1 MPMDR
6 FLIQIPLLFR
16 PEDESLTST
25 EKAHVQTCRLLCLLG
40 ATVVFLIGLLRLFLP
55 FDAADPIWA
64 GFGVAGLLAGLCAA
78 TYVSARLRRQC
89 DNWMR
94 GGFYVVM
101 TWAVAVTVLNHAT
114 GAYVLGLLLAYAGLV
129 GSAGLCGRSAESAWW
144 FAGIGLLLTAAGF
157 FLGSPSQMHALIV
170 LAGMTTAGVGTGL
183 AVQAHLSI
191 QEHLRE
197 QRGQWRHLMENLQEA
212 VMITVEGNVSYAN
225 AKAATLFGASNTEE
239 LQGCSVFE
247 LVPPTARDNL
257 QAQLDAIGEGQSTE
271 RYEHRV
277 AGLDGKERVVQSQSV
292 PVQYEGEDAALFV
305 VRDVTRWREAQDTLS
320 QRAELEHLI
329 VEISAGFI
337 DTPVGG
343 LDRAVEEAL
352 GTVGSFV
359 GADRSYV
366 FLFDGD
372 PEADSLDETTQSN
385 THEWCAEG
393 ITSQKENLQDIP
405 CAAIP
410 WWTAQM
416 CRREP
421 LIISSVP
428 DLPEAAAAEQEILE
442 EQHIQSLAVLPMTQG
457 ERLVGFVGFD
467 AVKTRVDWDD
477 ETVTILRVL
486 GDTIASALR
495 RKEMEEKLREREG
508 RLRAITEN
516 VSEGIYRSTTDE
528 GLIYANHTFAEL
540 FGYECVEEVLEIDPS
555 TLYST
560 PEDRKRLRAAVQ
572 GQDSFDGIEVEF
584 QRADGTTFIGLMSGS
599 IVRDEDGEV
608 QYYDGAITDITDRKK
623 RERRLRVLS
632 EVVEQAGD
640 GIVIKEVPD
649 SSNTTPPILYVNPA
663 FEDMTS
669 YAEEELLGETAR
681 LLRGPE
687 TDPEVVAS
695 LQEAM
700 RAGEPWSG
708 ETINYK
714 KDGTPF
720 VAQWSTVP
728 VRDED
733 GEIEYWASIQRDVT
747 ERREMEE
754 HIREREAR
762 LRGLA
767 NSIPG
772 MVYQF
777 VAHPDGTHGTRFVSD
792 RAESLLGITSDPDRF
807 YEQFIERIPPSH
819 RGDLRESAR
828 EAVEQEERWRYEMPF
843 EKPSGE
849 RIWLLGIST
858 PQRRGETL
866 IFNGVL
872 LDITERKAAERAVQ
886 EERDRFETLFE
897 GLPTPVVRYTAERDG
912 ALITDVNE
920 AFEEVFGVDRAA
932 AEGEDV
938 DELLMPGGEATASLN
953 GEVLQDGAVQHEIR
967 CEAADGPRDFR
978 VQVAGRQ
985 SDTGPPEGQ
994 AIYTDI
1000 TARKRREQALRRQN
1014 DLFAMAQDL
1023 ASVGAI
1029 EYDVRTDELTWT
1041 DEVYRIHGLPKSFD
1055 PTLESV
1061 IEHYHPEDRSRL
1073 RDMFGRA
1080 VEEGEPFIAELRLFT
1095 QADEQRWVRARMDP
1109 QSSDGEIVRVRGSIQ
1124 DITERKRRERVL
1136 RETNATLE
1144 AILEN
1149 LPPGVLAEDASR
1161 SVLAA
1166 NESFCN
1172 LLDLP
1177 CMATEL
1183 TGRDAATVTR
1193 HTAGLFADPE
1203 AFASRTQE
1211 ILDRGKPVFEEE
1223 LALDDGRVLERDFV
1237 PYELEDGTAALWVYR
1252 DVTERKERERRL
1264 REAKDE
1270 AQEANRMK
1278 SIFLANMSHEIRTP
1292 LTSII
1297 GFAEAIG
1304 DEVEGERE
1312 GSIPRF
1318 AGLIEESGRRLLET
1332 LDAVLNLSKLE
1343 AGEMGLSPEPI
1354 SVAEEAEEMA
1364 ELFGPRAEEEGIDL
1378 HIDVSSETPW
1388 VRADPGGLRIVLR
1401 NLISNALKYTEE
1413 GGQVWVR
1420 TRPGEEGAAIEVE
1433 DTGIGMDSEEASQL
1447 FGAFRQGS
1455 EGVAREYEG
1464 SGLGLAVTKRV
1475 VDEMDGAIEVE
1486 TEKGKGTCFTVRLP
1500 PGRNGEHG
1508 G

>member
-1 MPMDR
+1 MDQ
-6 FLIQIPLLFR
+6 FLQISLRSR
-16 PEDESLTST
+16 PEDERLTST
-25 EKAHVQTCRLLCLLG
+25 EKTQVQTCRLLCFLG
-40 ATVVFLIGLLRLFLP
+40 ASLVFLLSLVRLFSSLE
-55 FDAADPIWA
+55 AADPIWV
-64 GFGVAGLLAGLCAA
+64 GLGVAGLLGSLCAA
-78 TYVSARLRRQC
+78 TYVSERLRRRCGVLTQAGSC
-89 DNWMR
+89 
-94 GGFYVVM
+94 VVM
-101 TWAVAVTVLNHAT
+101 AWAVAVAILNHAT
-114 GAYVLGLLLAYAGLV
+114 GAYVLGLLLVYAGLV
-129 GSAGLCGRSAESAWW
+129 GSVGLCGRSAEPAWW
-144 FAGIGLLLTAAGF
+144 FAALGLLLTTVGF
-157 FLGSPSQMHALIV
+157 VLAPPPQMHPLIV
-170 LAGMTTAGVGTGL
+170 LAGMATAGVGTGL

-212 VMITVEGNVSYAN
+212 VMITVEGDIAYAN
-225 AKAATLFGASNTEE
+225 AQAATLFGASDTGE
-239 LQGCSVFE
+239 LQGCSVFD
-247 LVPPTARDNL
+247 LVTPEARENV
-257 QAQLDAIGEGQSTE
+257 QKQLDMIEEGQSTE
-271 RYEHRV
+271 THEHR
-277 AGLDGKERVVQSQSV
+277 AKGLGGEERVVQSQSV
-292 PVQYEGEDAALFV
+292 PVQYEGEDAALSV
-305 VRDVTRWREAQDTLS
+305 VRDVTHWRKAQDALS

-337 DTPVGG
+337 DTPVGC
-343 LDRAVEEAL
+343 LDQTIEEAL
-352 GTVGSFV
+352 GSVGSFV

-372 PEADSLDETTQSN
+372 PEADPLDETTQSN

-393 ITSQKENLQDIP
+393 IASQKENLQDIL

-410 WWTAQM
+410 WWTEQM
-416 CRREP
+416 CRKEP
-421 LIISSVP
+421 LTISSVS
-428 DLPEAAAAEQEILE
+428 DLPEAAADVQELLE
-442 EQHIQSLAVLPMTQG
+442 DQHIQSLAVLPMTQG

-467 AVKTRVDWDD
+467 AVETRIDWDD

-486 GDTIASALR
+486 GDAIASALR
-495 RKEMEEKLREREG
+495 RKEMEEKLREREE

-516 VSEGIYRSTTDE
+516 VSEGIYRSTADE
-528 GLIYANHTFAEL
+528 GLVFANRTFAEM
-540 FGYECVEEVLEIDPS
+540 FGYEGVEEVLEIDPA

-560 PEDRKRLRAAVQ
+560 PEDRERLREAVR

-599 IVRDEDGEV
+599 IVRDAAGEV
-608 QYYDGAITDITDRKK
+608 QYYDGAITDITDRKT

-632 EVVEQAGD
+632 EAVEQAED
-640 GIVIKEVPD
+640 GVFITEVPD
-649 SSNTTPPILYVNPA
+649 ASETTPPILYANPA
-663 FEDMTS
+663 FEEMTG
-669 YAEEELLGETAR
+669 YEEEELLGQTAR
-681 LLRGPE
+681 LLRGPD
-687 TDPEVVAS
+687 TDQEVLAS
-695 LQEAM
+695 LREAM
-700 RAGEPWSG
+700 QAEEPWSG
-708 ETINYK
+708 ETINYR

-720 VAQWSTVP
+720 VAQWNTVP
-728 VRDED
+728 VRDEE
-733 GEIEYWASIQRDVT
+733 GRIEYWASIQRDVT
-747 ERREMEE
+747 ERREIEE
-754 HIREREAR
+754 RLREREAR

-767 NSIPG
+767 NSLPG
-772 MVYQF
+772 VIYQF

-792 RAESLLGITSDPDRF
+792 RAESLLGISSDPDHF
-807 YEQFIERIPPSH
+807 YEQFIECVPPSH
-819 RGDLRESAR
+819 RADVRESAR
-828 EAVEQEERWRYEMPF
+828 EAVAQEERWRYEMPF

-858 PQRRGETL
+858 PQRRGEEL

-872 LDITERKAAERAVQ
+872 LDITERKKAERAVQ

-897 GLPTPVVRYTAERDG
+897 GLPTPVLRYTADQD
-912 ALITDVNE
+912 ATLITDVNE
-920 AFEEVFGVDRAA
+920 AFENVFGVDRAE
-932 AEGEDV
+932 AEGEDI
-938 DELLMPGGEATASLN
+938 DELLMPEREAALSLN
-953 GEVLQDGAVQHEIR
+953 GQIRADETVQHEVR

-978 VQVAGRQ
+978 IQVAGRH

-1041 DEVYRIHGLPKSFD
+1041 DEVYRIHGVSKGFD
-1055 PTLESV
+1055 PTLKSV
-1061 IEHYHPEDRSRL
+1061 IEYYHPEDRPRI
-1073 RDMFGRA
+1073 RDLFERA
-1080 VEEGEPFIAELRLFT
+1080 VQEGEPFIAELRLFT
-1095 QADEQRWVRARMDP
+1095 QSGEQRWVRTRMDP
-1109 QSSDGEIVRVRGSIQ
+1109 QASDGQIVRVRGSIQ
-1124 DITERKRRERVL
+1124 DITERKRRERAL
-1136 RETNATLE
+1136 KETNATLE

-1166 NESFCN
+1166 NESFCT
-1172 LLDLP
+1172 LLGLP

-1193 HTAGLFADPE
+1193 QTAGLFADPE

-1211 ILDRGKPVFEEE
+1211 ILDRGEPVFEEE

-1252 DVTERKERERRL
+1252 DVTERKEREQRL

-1278 SIFLANMSHEIRTP
+1278 SVFLANMSHEIRTP

-1304 DEVEGERE
+1304 DEVGDRQE

-1354 SVAEEAEEMA
+1354 SVAGEAEEMV

-1378 HIDVSSETPW
+1378 QVDLPSDTPC

-1401 NLISNALKYTEE
+1401 NLVSNALKYTKE
-1413 GGQVWVR
+1413 GGCVWVR
-1420 TRPGEEGAAIEVE
+1420 TRPAEKGAAVEVE
-1433 DTGIGMDSEEASQL
+1433 DTGIGMDPEEASSL

-1475 VDEMDGAIEVE
+1475 VDEMEGTIEVE
-1486 TEKGKGTCFTVRLP
+1486 TEKGEGSCFTVQLP
-1500 PGRNGEHG
+1500 PSRNGERG